1 MVCIVLSIEYK
12 QENIMANSV
21 QILDKIAR
29 AATMMGLTVNSHTAT
44 QVIIDD
50 GGDDILVTYQTAD
63 IASPMG
69 GVSAAASPYLGIGT
83 ANPGYIVLSKNAV
96 GDDTMA
102 TVFNTVQTAQVFA
115 ICCGF
120 ANDVA
125 IMDGNE
131 GVGTAAEL
139 IRVQNNVVAI
149 GLGQ

>member
-1 MVCIVLSIEYK
+1 
-12 QENIMANSV
+12 MANSV

-29 AATMMGLTVNSHTAT
+29 AAEMMGLTVNSHTADA
-44 QVIIDD
+44 VIIDD
-50 GGDDILVTYQTAD
+50 GGDDILVKYQAAD
-63 IASPMG
+63 ISSPMG
-69 GVSAAASPYLGIGT
+69 GISASAAPYLGIGI
-83 ANPGYIVLSKNAV
+83 ANPGYIVLSKNAA

-102 TVFNTVQTAQVFA
+102 TVFDTAQTAKVFA

-120 ANDVA
+120 ANDVV

-139 IRVQNNVVAI
+139 ARVQGTVVAL